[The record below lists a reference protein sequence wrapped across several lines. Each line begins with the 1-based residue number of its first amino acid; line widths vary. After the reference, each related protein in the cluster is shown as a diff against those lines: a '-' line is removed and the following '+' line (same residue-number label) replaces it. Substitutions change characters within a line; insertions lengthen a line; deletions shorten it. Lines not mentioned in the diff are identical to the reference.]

1 MITFPCCKINLG
13 LNVVSLRSDGYHD
26 IETVFYPIPLCDAL
40 EITPMH
46 PEFPSET
53 PCDLMVTGTEI
64 SGDTQ
69 SNLVV
74 KAYNL
79 LAKDFALPHLHIH
92 LHKRIPLQAGLGGGS
107 SDAANMICLLNRK
120 FELNLD
126 VSQMRDYAAK
136 LGADCPFFITNEISY
151 ATGIGEVLSPI
162 KSDNENLNGY
172 YVVIVKPDV
181 AVSTAEA
188 YAQILPMKP
197 MKNVRQ
203 IVKQPIDTWKDHLHN
218 DFEMPVFAKNPT
230 LKKIKDDLYRLGARY
245 AQMTGSGSAL
255 FGIFGRKPVGVEE
268 AFPND
273 FVYVC
278 RL

>member
-1 MITFPCCKINLG
+1 M
-13 LNVVSLRSDGYHD
+13 
-26 IETVFYPIPLCDAL
+26 
-40 EITPMH
+40 
-46 PEFPSET
+46 
-53 PCDLMVTGTEI
+53 
-64 SGDTQ
+64 
-69 SNLVV
+69 
-74 KAYNL
+74 
-79 LAKDFALPHLHIH
+79 
-92 LHKRIPLQAGLGGGS
+92 
-107 SDAANMICLLNRK
+107 
-120 FELNLD
+120 
-126 VSQMRDYAAK
+126 
-136 LGADCPFFITNEISY
+136 
-151 ATGIGEVLSPI
+151 LSPI